1 MPLVELIFVLFAIL
15 AIATP
20 FITLVLL
27 GKYKKL
33 RVNLDQLAEEN
44 SKQHASFQREV
55 ADLKRQLTAAVR
67 PAAPVAGEPV
77 QRPAGPAPPTVRET
91 PVPAPRVDLPA
102 PVKPPP
108 PISSFPILEK
118 KPEPPQPQM
127 PQEAAPVTPAHV
139 PMARASTPVQKLP
152 VPLAPVEPK
161 PVLPAAAK
169 TPVEVKS
176 SAPVAPSQTIP
187 SSVPSP
193 QQPGPRIPA
202 PTPRVPAEI
211 PSGAAARVSGP
222 PPVSAY
228 RVPSSK
234 PTLQQRMKS
243 VSAIEETLGTNWLNK
258 LGIIIL
264 VVGVALFGI
273 YELGALGPLGKVG
286 ISYLASAFL
295 LVGGIY
301 LEKNERYRLLGRTG
315 IGGGWA
321 LFFFS
326 TYAIYH
332 VAAMHVVDSLT
343 LDCILMLVVAIAMA
357 AHTLRYRSQFVTGLA
372 FLLGYSTVALSQD
385 TVYSLSAGVVL
396 AIGLV
401 SMVLKMGWFEL
412 EVFGILSSYLN
423 HLYWLYRILG
433 IEGAHGRHFPEYR
446 ASLALLFFYWLT
458 FRISYVA
465 RNIKT
470 DFEEHISTVAAVLN
484 MGLLLGCMKF
494 QSVQPELAYIA
505 LLVVGA
511 AEFLCAQ
518 IPALKRRREAFVVL
532 TVAGAALMLAAAP
545 SHYTYKANDV
555 AILWLVGAEVFLIA
569 GVIVKEVVFR
579 RLGLLTG
586 LLVGLHL
593 AETDFLQLVAF
604 RASSENLALASGVLF
619 AVCAL
624 VFYINALGAGSRW
637 KGLFDVSPDRPLLTI
652 HSYLGAFAAASAAWA
667 LFSHDWTALAFA
679 AIMLILA
686 GLGRALES
694 SHLQVQYALLGAFTV
709 YRGIVVNLHLESPEH
724 AHVRLRLLTLPIL
737 GAAFYLTARLAAL
750 RDDPTQRTIRGL
762 FAATGSGFFA
772 LLIWFEAP
780 ELWQPLAF
788 IAFAVLLSEAARALR
803 YHALAWHSHVLTG
816 LAVFTAL
823 TADPGGIHTW
833 HTMPVRAFSALPVV
847 IGGYWLAKRLG
858 VTDERHLALA
868 RVAYTWAA
876 AGMMVWVLQEA
887 LRAPWIAVGWIV
899 FAVVLALSTRW
910 IRYQQL
916 AWQANV
922 VGLCALV
929 RAYFY
934 NYDLK
939 QKFWGPISLRIFT
952 ISLVAAGLY
961 FLSRKAAPEERCA
974 RAIAFL
980 HSFAATGLL
989 ALLAWYEYPNG
1000 WLAPLWAAFAL
1011 VLAIVDQRFELEEL
1025 PWQSHILA
1033 GLTLLRSISVNLYVT
1048 DLWHGISVRL
1058 LSLAIVAVI
1067 FYALSRLIRMP
1078 DEWRQRDIHHIYS
1091 WAASSIG
1098 GLLLWYELQ
1107 TQPTSIAVAW
1117 GAFGLVLFEY
1127 GLLRKIT
1134 QFRYQAYVALVA
1146 AFTRIFFSNLTA
1158 SEPGEFWGPRMY
1170 TILPLVLIFF
1180 FVYAQLPQKEED
1192 TDRDRRLHF
1201 DALLAYLGTA
1211 TIVAL
1216 FYFQFPIEWVVT
1228 SWASV
1233 VFALLG
1239 ASLLLDRPL
1248 FLHQGLFLTVGVLA
1262 RGMAH
1267 NLFGAG
1273 YFSGGDWQGRYFV
1286 LSSAAAIL
1294 LASMFFAFRLR
1305 GRFSL
1310 PQNMNPWL
1318 RPLAIVASRP
1328 EQVEFFVPIIL
1339 LTCMLALKMRAGMV
1353 TVSWGIEGVLIVL
1366 LALAVKERSFRL
1378 TGLGILLLCV
1388 AKVMALD
1395 VWGLQARDRYITL
1408 IIVGAALVF
1417 VSFLYTR
1424 YRDAIR
1430 QFL

>member
-1 MPLVELIFVLFAIL
+1 MPLVVLIIVVFAL
-15 AIATP
+15 LVIASP
-20 FITLVLL
+20 FISLVLL

-33 RVNLDQLAEEN
+33 RENLDQVAQEN
-44 SKQHASFQREV
+44 SRQHTSFQREV
-55 ADLKRQLTAAVR
+55 ADLKRQLAAATEHV
-67 PAAPVAGEPV
+67 APVAGEPV
-77 QRPAGPAPPTVRET
+77 KRPVAPATSSPKET
-91 PVPAPRVDLPA
+91 AAPAPRADVPASVKLPA
-102 PVKPPP
+102 PV
-108 PISSFPILEK
+108 SFPLAEK
-118 KPEPPQPQM
+118 KPEPPVQK
-127 PQEAAPVTPAHV
+127 PQEPTRIAAAPPPVAPAI
-139 PMARASTPVQKLP
+139 PPAIPPAQTLP
-152 VPLAPVEPK
+152 APPPAELK

-169 TPVEVKS
+169 TPVEVNPS
-176 SAPVAPSQTIP
+176 SPVAPPQTTP
-187 SSVPSP
+187 LSVPSS
-193 QQPGPRIPA
+193 QPPAPRIPA
-202 PTPRVPAEI
+202 PAPHVAAQIPAAE
-211 PSGAAARVSGP
+211 SGRVSAP
-222 PPVSAY
+222 PPISAY
-228 RVPSSK
+228 RVPAPK
-234 PTLQQRMKS
+234 PTFQQRMKT

-273 YELGALGPLGKVG
+273 YELGALGSLGKVG
-286 ISYLASAFL
+286 ISYLASVFL
-295 LVGGIY
+295 LVGGIF

-321 LFFFS
+321 LLFFS
-326 TYAIYH
+326 TYAIHH
-332 VAAMHVVDSLT
+332 VAAMHVLDSLT

-357 AHTLRYRSQFVTGLA
+357 AHTLQYRSQFVTGMA
-372 FLLGYSTVALSQD
+372 FLLGYTTVALSQD
-385 TVYSLSAGVVL
+385 TVYSLSAGVIL

-401 SMVLKMGWFEL
+401 SIVLKMGWFEL

-433 IEGAHGRHFPEYR
+433 IEGAHGRHFVEYH
-446 ASLALLFFYWLT
+446 ASLALLFFYWLI
-458 FRISYVA
+458 FRISYIA

-470 DFEEHISTVAAVLN
+470 DFDEHISTLAALLNVL
-484 MGLLLGCMKF
+484 LLLGVMKF
-494 QSVQPELAYIA
+494 QSVQPELAYLA
-505 LLVVGA
+505 LLFVGA
-511 AEFLCAQ
+511 FEFSFAQ
-518 IPALKRRREAFVVL
+518 LPITRRRRQAFVVL
-532 TVAGAALMLAAAP
+532 SVVGATLMLAAVP
-545 SHYTYKANDV
+545 FHYSGNNV
-555 AILWLVGAEVFLIA
+555 AILWLVAAEAFLAAGIIA
-569 GVIVKEVVFR
+569 KEVVFR

-586 LLVGLHL
+586 LLVGAHF
-593 AETDFLQLVAF
+593 AFYDFRNLINLRQE
-604 RASSENLALASGVLF
+604 SEGLALASGVLF
-619 AVCAL
+619 GLCAL
-624 VFYINALGAGSRW
+624 VFYLNALGIGSRW
-637 KGLFDVSPDRPLLTI
+637 KDLFDDSPDRPLLTI

-679 AIMLILA
+679 AIMLTVA
-686 GLGRALES
+686 ALGRALES
-694 SHLQVQYALLGAFTV
+694 PHLQVQYALLGALTF
-709 YRGIVVNLHLESPEH
+709 YRVIVVNLHLESPEH
-724 AHVRLRLLTLPIL
+724 AHVQMRLLTLPIL

-750 RDDPTQRTIRGL
+750 RDDPGQHAIRGL
-762 FAATGSGFFA
+762 FAAAGTAFFA

-803 YHALAWHSHVLTG
+803 YHALAWHSHLLTG
-816 LAVFTAL
+816 LAVSTAL
-823 TADPGGIHTW
+823 TADQGGLHTW
-833 HTMPVRAFSALPVV
+833 HTIPLRAFSALPVV
-847 IGGYWLAKRLG
+847 VGGYWLAKRLG
-858 VTDERHLALA
+858 TSDDRHLGLA
-868 RVAYTWAA
+868 RVVYTWAS

-899 FAVVLALSTRW
+899 FAVALAFSTRW

-934 NYDLK
+934 NYGLE

-961 FLSRKAAPEERCA
+961 FLSHKAAPVERYSS
-974 RAIAFL
+974 AIAFL

-989 ALLAWYEYPNG
+989 ALLAWYEAPNG

-1048 DLWHGISVRL
+1048 ATWHGFSVRL

-1067 FYALSRLIRMP
+1067 FYALSRLIRIP
-1078 DEWRQRDIHHIYS
+1078 DEWRRRDIHHVYS
-1091 WAASSIG
+1091 WAASAIG

-1107 TQPTSIAVAW
+1107 AQPISIAVAW

-1134 QFRYQAYVALVA
+1134 QFRYQAYVALIA
-1146 AFTRIFFSNLTA
+1146 AFTRIFFANLTA
-1158 SEPGEFWGPRMY
+1158 GEPGEFWGPRMY

-1180 FVYAQLPQKEED
+1180 FVYAQLPQKEEN
-1192 TDRDRRLHF
+1192 TNRDRRLHF

-1211 TIVAL
+1211 TVVAL

-1228 SWASV
+1228 SWAAV
-1233 VFALLG
+1233 VFALLA

-1248 FLHQGLFLTVGVLA
+1248 FLHQGLLLTVGVLA

-1273 YFSGGDWQGRYFV
+1273 YFGAGDWQGRYFV

-1294 LASMFFAFRLR
+1294 LASLFFAFRLR
-1305 GRFSL
+1305 GRYSIA
-1310 PQNMNPWL
+1310 QNLSPWM
-1318 RPLAIVASRP
+1318 RPLAVIADRP
-1328 EQVEFFVPIIL
+1328 EQVEFFIPIVL

-1378 TGLGILLLCV
+1378 TGLGMLLLCV
-1388 AKVMALD
+1388 AKVMTLD

-1424 YRDAIR
+1424 YRDTIR

>member
-1 MPLVELIFVLFAIL
+1 MPLAELVFVLFAIL

-27 GKYKKL
+27 AKYKKL
-33 RVNLDQLAEEN
+33 RENLDQLAEEN
-44 SKQHASFQREV
+44 SKQHTSFQREV
-55 ADLKRQLTAAVR
+55 ADLKRQLTAAVHS
-67 PAAPVAGEPV
+67 AAPVAGEPA
-77 QRPAGPAPPTVRET
+77 QRPAAPATPAVRET
-91 PVPAPRVDLPA
+91 PVPAPRVDLPS
-102 PVKPPP
+102 PVKLPA
-108 PISSFPILEK
+108 PISSFPIPEK
-118 KPEPPQPQM
+118 KPEPPQPQK
-127 PQEAAPVTPAHV
+127 PHEPAPVTAAHV
-139 PMARASTPVQKLP
+139 PIAPASTPVQK
-152 VPLAPVEPK
+152 VPAPPALVEPK

-169 TPVEVKS
+169 TPVEVKP
-176 SAPVAPSQTIP
+176 SAPVAPPQTIP
-187 SSVPSP
+187 SSVPST
-193 QQPGPRIPA
+193 QAPGPRIPA
-202 PTPRVPAEI
+202 PTPRAPAEI
-211 PSGAAARVSGP
+211 PRAAARVSAP

-295 LVGGIY
+295 LVGGIF

-332 VAAMHVVDSLT
+332 VAAMHVLDSLT

-372 FLLGYSTVALSQD
+372 FLLGYTTVALSQD

-401 SMVLKMGWFEL
+401 CIVLKMGWFEL

-433 IEGAHGRHFPEYR
+433 IEGAHGRHFQEYH
-446 ASLALLFFYWLT
+446 ASLLLLFFYWLT
-458 FRISYVA
+458 FRISYIA

-470 DFEEHISTVAAVLN
+470 DFEEHISTLAALLNVL
-484 MGLLLGCMKF
+484 LLLGVMKF
-494 QSVQPELAYIA
+494 QSVQPELAYLA

-511 AEFLCAQ
+511 FEFSLAQ
-518 IPALKRRREAFVVL
+518 LPITKRRRQAFVVL
-532 TVAGAALMLAAAP
+532 SVVGATLMLAAVP
-545 SHYTYKANDV
+545 FHYSGNNV
-555 AILWLVGAEVFLIA
+555 AILWLVGAEAFLAAGIIA
-569 GVIVKEVVFR
+569 KEVVFR

-586 LLVGLHL
+586 SLVGLHL
-593 AETDFLQLVAF
+593 VGIDFRQLL
-604 RASSENLALASGVLF
+604 NLRLANEDRALAAGVLF
-619 AVCAL
+619 SLCAV
-624 VFYINALGAGSRW
+624 VFYINALGVGSRW
-637 KGLFDVSPDRPLLTI
+637 KDLFGGSPDRPLLTI

-667 LFSHDWTALAFA
+667 LFSRDWTALALA

-686 GLGRALES
+686 ALGRALES
-694 SHLQVQYALLGAFTV
+694 PHLQVQYALLGAVTL

-724 AHVRLRLLTLPIL
+724 SHVRMRLLTLPVL
-737 GAAFYLTARLAAL
+737 GAAFYLTAKLAAL
-750 RDDPTQRTIRGL
+750 RDDPGQRAIRGL
-762 FAATGSGFFA
+762 FAAAGSGFFA
-772 LLIWFEAP
+772 LLLWFEAP

-788 IAFAVLLSEAARALR
+788 VAFAVLLSEAARALR
-803 YHALAWHSHVLTG
+803 YHALAWHSHLLTG
-816 LAVFTAL
+816 LGLFTAL
-823 TADPGGIHTW
+823 TADPSGVHVW
-833 HTMPVRAFSALPVV
+833 HTIPVRAFSALPVV
-847 IGGYWLAKRLG
+847 VGGYWLAKRLG
-858 VTDERHLALA
+858 TTDERHLALA

-876 AGMMVWVLQEA
+876 TGMMVWVLQVA

-922 VGLCALV
+922 VGLCVLA
-929 RAYFY
+929 RAFFY
-934 NYDLK
+934 NYDLE

-961 FLSRKAAPEERCA
+961 FLSRKAAPEVRYT
-974 RAIAFL
+974 RAIAFF

-989 ALLAWYEYPNG
+989 ALLAWYEAPNG

-1011 VLAIVDQRFELEEL
+1011 VLAIVDQRLELEEL

-1033 GLTLLRSISVNLYVT
+1033 GLTLLRSMSVNFYVT
-1048 DLWHGISVRL
+1048 ATWRGISVRL

-1078 DEWRQRDIHHIYS
+1078 DEWRRRDIHHVYS
-1091 WAASSIG
+1091 WAASAIG

-1107 TQPTSIAVAW
+1107 SQPASIAVAW

-1146 AFTRIFFSNLTA
+1146 AFTRIFFVNLTVG
-1158 SEPGEFWGPRMY
+1158 EPGEFWGPRMY
-1170 TILPLVLIFF
+1170 TVLPLVLIFF
-1180 FVYAQLPQKEED
+1180 FVYAQLPQKEEN
-1192 TDRDRRLHF
+1192 TGRDRRLHF

-1211 TIVAL
+1211 TIVA
-1216 FYFQFPIEWVVT
+1216 FFRFQSPLEWVVT
-1228 SWASV
+1228 SWAAV

-1239 ASLLLDRPL
+1239 AALLLDRPL

-1395 VWGLQARDRYITL
+1395 VWGLQARDRYITM